1 MAASA
6 ASLNFREVFRWG
18 GGVFAWEETY
28 VTALVVAG
36 MWPSFRRQTD
46 GQRRRRRR
54 HRVVVEDRSV
64 APV

>member
-6 ASLNFREVFRWG
+6 ASLNFREVFRWV
-18 GGVFAWEETY
+18 GVFAWEETY

-46 GQRRRRRR
+46 KQMDS
-54 HRVVVEDRSV
+54 VVVV
-64 APV
+64 VVIA